1 VKAKETECDLLERKL
16 RAMKALQTQKEQE
29 DAEPEEE
36 DPSDKHQFIKQMG
49 KLQKEVKNYE
59 DLHTKLQEQVVQKEN
74 NLRKHTEIVE
84 KLYKKYKSLCE
95 KADIEPQ
102 IKLEKNEEGVID
114 VTLVEKVQPASG

>member
-1 VKAKETECDLLERKL
+1 
-16 RAMKALQTQKEQE
+16 MKALQTQKEQE